1 MKTTIQL
8 HQMAKRMVI
17 GVLPFYLFTFLP
29 IKAQVTSASY
39 ALSDQQQIWHQ
50 SRNAAGMAF
59 DFNTADS
66 SANRGIAYF
75 DYQHQDGDYHRV
87 QDGGMKNNLRFFTER
102 YQKVEKYLYGYGSFD
117 FNMGRT
123 KDRAWSDVLRSYN
136 SNPFI
141 SGSSVFGKYDHQ
153 DFTLDASLST
163 IQLGHFTYGASIRY
177 EVSDLS
183 RLRDP
188 RSRINL
194 LDYRITPSITY
205 SFRNGIPMISATHT
219 LGLALHYDRRK
230 EKLPS
235 LTTVQT
241 DPNLKYYVMTGLE
254 NATGTIGGYNAY
266 TREYVNHEF
275 GGELSYG
282 FKGLWFKSLN
292 TITLDRGTEYV
303 YGQYKYEPGR
313 YFNYRYGFSTQN
325 RLNSGSMLH
334 SIDAAVNYQQAYADE
349 YRQER
354 ISTTDSITGYN
365 SIRWNTTLEY
375 RKRFQLKTL
384 DFNFHYRLTFTEEQ
398 EQKGYVGLKYQLQ
411 NVSNKRLLPV
421 STLDYTSHFLALE
434 GGVNIAGRLSVEAL
448 AGYNISPKADLNLA
462 NPTTDYAINV
472 LIPDMNILDANYFRG
487 HLQLEY
493 QQPIRI
499 AEKTTQWFARA
510 YGDYLKA
517 DHSLKRSLVGVSIG
531 LYY

>member
-1 MKTTIQL
+1 MLFPSGPPCWRKTWRSGERR
-8 HQMAKRMVI
+8 ARPEGPGCGRGRVR
-17 GVLPFYLFTFLP
+17 
-29 IKAQVTSASY
+29 S
-39 ALSDQQQIWHQ
+39 
-50 SRNAAGMAF
+50 
-59 DFNTADS
+59 
-66 SANRGIAYF
+66 NRC
-75 DYQHQDGDYHRV
+75 
-87 QDGGMKNNLRFFTER
+87 
-102 YQKVEKYLYGYGSFD
+102 
-117 FNMGRT
+117 
-123 KDRAWSDVLRSYN
+123 
-136 SNPFI
+136 
-141 SGSSVFGKYDHQ
+141 
-153 DFTLDASLST
+153 
-163 IQLGHFTYGASIRY
+163 
-177 EVSDLS
+177 
-183 RLRDP
+183 
-188 RSRINL
+188 
-194 LDYRITPSITY
+194 
-205 SFRNGIPMISATHT
+205 
-219 LGLALHYDRRK
+219 DRR
-230 EKLPS
+230 
-235 LTTVQT
+235 
-241 DPNLKYYVMTGLE
+241 
-254 NATGTIGGYNAY
+254 A
-266 TREYVNHEF
+266 
-275 GGELSYG
+275 
-282 FKGLWFKSLN
+282 GLWFKSLN

-325 RLNSGSMLH
+325 RLHSGSMLH

-421 STLDYTSHFLALE
+421 STLDYTSHFIALE

-448 AGYNISPKADLNLA
+448 AGYNISSKSDLNLV
-462 NPTTDYAINV
+462 NPTTDYAVNV

-499 AEKTTQWFARA
+499 AQKATQWFARA